1 MLQQVA
7 YNWMLVLSVLQS
19 LCVFLF
25 EWAAAVILG
34 NVYAAYAINIIFL
47 DGVCEAFA
55 NQLCLSWTT
64 TS

>member
-25 EWAAAVILG
+25 EWAASVILG

-47 DGVCEAFA
+47 DGV
-55 NQLCLSWTT
+55 
-64 TS
+64 